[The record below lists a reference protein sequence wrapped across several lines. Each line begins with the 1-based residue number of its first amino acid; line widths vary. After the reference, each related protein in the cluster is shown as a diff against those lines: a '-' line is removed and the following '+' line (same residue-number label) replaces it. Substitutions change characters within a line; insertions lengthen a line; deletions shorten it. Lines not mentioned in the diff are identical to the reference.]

1 MYLDCHT
8 HRNFNE
14 NYSIVNLRGSNSK
27 SSSFF
32 YSFGFHPWEVEL
44 CQQSWTD
51 LELHLQ
57 DNKCLA
63 LGEVGLD
70 KLKGPLIEIQIS
82 RLNKQLEINE
92 KFNLPVI
99 VHCVKS
105 WNEIKVIARKF
116 KQFQWVF
123 HGFNKVSIL
132 DEVLREGWMISLG
145 ASILMNEKLQDAIQI
160 IPEERLLI
168 ETDDQEVDIFEIYQ
182 KISKIKKISL
192 PELEEIITNN
202 FKSTFKKW
210 LIG

>member
-51 LELHLQ
+51 LELNLQ

-70 KLKGPLIEIQIS
+70 KLKGPLLEIQIS

-92 KFNLPVI
+92 
-99 VHCVKS
+99 
-105 WNEIKVIARKF
+105 
-116 KQFQWVF
+116 
-123 HGFNKVSIL
+123 
-132 DEVLREGWMISLG
+132 SL
-145 ASILMNEKLQDAIQI
+145 
-160 IPEERLLI
+160 
-168 ETDDQEVDIFEIYQ
+168 IF
-182 KISKIKKISL
+182 L
-192 PELEEIITNN
+192 
-202 FKSTFKKW
+202 
-210 LIG
+210 